1 MIEMRYIATAVA
13 ALALVSPAVLAQD
26 ASAPVVLPEITVTG
40 ERPGSLVAPAA
51 RSTAACG
58 CAGNG
63 KAIHPE

>member
-1 MIEMRYIATAVA
+1 MIDRRCMAISVA
-13 ALALVSPAVLAQD
+13 ALALLPPAALAQD